1 MHRRNTSNMAVES
14 AILTYLEK
22 NVTSEERSGHS
33 RKRRRAEERAI
44 ITEEII
50 TTDNNIIYLPKV
62 SY

>member
-1 MHRRNTSNMAVES
+1 MFRGESKEDVES

-33 RKRRRAEERAI
+33 SKRRRAEERAI

-50 TTDNNIIYLPKV
+50 TTDNIIYLPKV